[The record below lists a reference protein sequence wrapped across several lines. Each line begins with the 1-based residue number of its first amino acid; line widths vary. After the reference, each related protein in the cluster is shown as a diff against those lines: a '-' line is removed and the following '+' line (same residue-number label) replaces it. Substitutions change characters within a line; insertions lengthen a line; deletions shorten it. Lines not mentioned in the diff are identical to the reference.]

1 MATDFEKLI
10 KHIVMPLVVHPEDVL
25 VKILAEEASQLNI
38 QLLVN
43 EKDLG
48 RVIGKG
54 GKIAS
59 AIRTILYAGASKD
72 GKRVHLDIDMSLL

>member
-1 MATDFEKLI
+1 MAVDFEKLI
-10 KHIVMPLVVHPEDVL
+10 KNMIMPLVVNPDDVL
-25 VKILAEEASQLNI
+25 VKILSSDEETITI

-54 GKIAS
+54 GKIAN
-59 AIRTILYAGASKD
+59 AMRTIVYAGASKE
-72 GKRVHLDIDMSLL
+72 GKRVQIDIDSF

>member
-1 MATDFEKLI
+1 MIMAVDFEKLI
-10 KHIVMPLVVHPEDVL
+10 KNMIMPLVVNPDDVL
-25 VKILAEEASQLNI
+25 VKILSSDEETITI

-54 GKIAS
+54 GKIAN
-59 AIRTILYAGASKD
+59 AMRTIVYAGASKE
-72 GKRVHLDIDMSLL
+72 GKRVQIDIDSF

>member
-1 MATDFEKLI
+1 MAVDFEKLI
-10 KHIVMPLVVHPEDVL
+10 KQIVVPLVVSPDDVH
-25 VKILAEEASQLNI
+25 VKVLSEEAGVLHI

-43 EKDLG
+43 SNDLG

-59 AIRTILYAGASKD
+59 AIRTIVYAGASKE
-72 GKRVHLDIDMSLL
+72 GKRVHIDIDAY

>member
-1 MATDFEKLI
+1 MAVDFEKLI
-10 KHIVMPLVVHPEDVL
+10 KQIVVPLVVSPDDVH
-25 VKILAEEASQLNI
+25 VKTLSDEEGLTHI

-59 AIRTILYAGASKD
+59 AIRTIVYAGASKE
-72 GKRVHLDIDMSLL
+72 GKRVHIDIDAY

>member
-1 MATDFEKLI
+1 MAVDFEKLI
-10 KHIVMPLVVHPEDVL
+10 KNMIMPLVVNPDDVL
-25 VKILAEEASQLNI
+25 VKILSNDEESVTI

-43 EKDLG
+43 EVDLG

-59 AIRTILYAGASKD
+59 AMRTIVYAGASKE
-72 GKRVHLDIDMSLL
+72 GKRVQIDIDSF

>member
-1 MATDFEKLI
+1 MAVNFEQLI
-10 KHIVMPLVVHPEDVL
+10 KNMIMPLVVNPDDVMVKTISEEDD
-25 VKILAEEASQLNI
+25 KIII

-43 EKDLG
+43 EADLG

-59 AIRTILYAGASKD
+59 AMRTICYAGASKE
-72 GKRVHLDIDMSLL
+72 GKRVQIEIDAF

>member
-10 KHIVMPLVVHPEDVL
+10 KHIVMPLVVYPDDVL
-25 VKILAEEASQLNI
+25 VKILAEEDAQLNI

-72 GKRVHLDIDMSLL
+72 GKRIHLDIDSYSL

>member
-10 KHIVMPLVVHPEDVL
+10 KQIVVPLVVHPEDVL
-25 VKILAEEASQLNI
+25 VKILAEDDAQLNI

-43 EKDLG
+43 ESDLG

-54 GKIAS
+54 GKIAH
-59 AIRTILYAGASKD
+59 AIRTILYAGASKE
-72 GKRVHLDIDMSLL
+72 GKRVQLDIDSFDL

>member
-10 KHIVMPLVVHPEDVL
+10 KQIVVPLVVHPEDVL
-25 VKILAEEASQLNI
+25 VKILAEDDTQMNI

-43 EKDLG
+43 ESDLG

-54 GKIAS
+54 GKIAH
-59 AIRTILYAGASKD
+59 AIRTILYAGASKE
-72 GKRVHLDIDMSLL
+72 GKRVQLDIDSFDL

>member
-25 VKILAEEASQLNI
+25 VKILAEDETQLNI

-72 GKRVHLDIDMSLL
+72 GKRVHLDIDSFSL

>member
-72 GKRVHLDIDMSLL
+72 CKRVHLDIDSFSL

>member
-1 MATDFEKLI
+1 MAVDFEKLI
-10 KHIVMPLVVHPEDVL
+10 KNMIMPLVVNPDDVL
-25 VKILAEEASQLNI
+25 VKILSTDDDTITI

-43 EKDLG
+43 EADLG

-59 AIRTILYAGASKD
+59 AMRTLVYAGASKE
-72 GKRVHLDIDMSLL
+72 GKRVQIDIDSF

>member
-1 MATDFEKLI
+1 MIMAVDFEKLI
-10 KHIVMPLVVHPEDVL
+10 KNMIMPLVVNPDDVL
-25 VKILAEEASQLNI
+25 VKILSNDEETITI

-54 GKIAS
+54 GKIAN
-59 AIRTILYAGASKD
+59 AMRTIVYAGASKE
-72 GKRVHLDIDMSLL
+72 GKRVQIDIDSF